1 MINLNINAIKVKAEA
16 GRTVLEAAIQAGIY
30 IPNLCY
36 HPDIP
41 PIGACRLCIV
51 EIDGVKGFSTA
62 CTTTA
67 KEGMVVQTDTPRI
80 QGLRRDI
87 IWFILSEHPKELKE
101 SSQLKKVVE
110 WIGIK
115 EPLSGFVPHPKGL
128 PLLLDEPLFVKDLD
142 RCILCGRCVS
152 MCQGIRRV
160 GAIGFINRGI
170 NTIIGTNCD
179 LRMRDSGCKF
189 CLACVEVCPT
199 GALIDKEEFEE
210 KDREKALL
218 PCKDACPAGIDIPR
232 YVRLIA
238 EGRFQDSIEVIR
250 ETVTFPYVLGCVC
263 HHPCEEVCRRV
274 ELNEPMSIRGLKRFV
289 AERDSGRW
297 RSKLIIASETGKKVA
312 VVGSGPAGLT
322 AAWFLRKSGHSVTV
336 FEALPAPGGMMKAGI
351 PEYRL
356 PADILNRE
364 IKDIENIGVKIEVN
378 TEIKAL
384 DRLFSQGFNAVFLA
398 LGAHEGIKM
407 GIPGED
413 GLQVLNG
420 ISILKSIKFGKK
432 VDIAGEVAVIGGGNV
447 AVDAARSALKI
458 GAKKVT
464 ILYRRT
470 QKEMPAYPEEVE
482 EALKEGVEISFLITP
497 IRVLSESNKLKVEC
511 IRMELCEPDS
521 SGRRRP
527 VPIKGSEFM
536 IELDRLI
543 VAIAQSPAVPKEFG
557 VVLDEKGRIK
567 ADEETLACSM
577 KGVFAGGDV
586 VSGPAS
592 VIEAIEAGRKAAI
605 SIDKYLGGKGQID
618 QKFIPEEEEDPCL
631 GSDEEFA
638 CRKRAKVTFLPVSKR
653 LHGFSQ
659 VEYGFDEKTALE
671 EAKRC
676 LRCQLRLKISQVP
689 LPPK

>member
-1 MINLNINAIKVKAEA
+1 MINLNINGIKVKAEA
-16 GRTVLEAAIQAGIY
+16 GRTVLEAALAAGIY

-51 EIDGVKGFSTA
+51 EIDGVNGFPTA
-62 CTTTA
+62 CTTTV
-67 KEGMVVQTDTPRI
+67 KEGMVVRADTPKI
-80 QGLRRDI
+80 QELRKNI
-87 IWFILSEHPKELKE
+87 IWLILSEHPKALKE

-110 WIGIK
+110 WIGVK
-115 EPLSGFVPHPKGL
+115 ELLPGFIPRPKGL
-128 PLLLDEPLFVKDLD
+128 PLLAEEPLFAMDLD

-152 MCQGIRRV
+152 MCQEIRGV

-210 KDREKALL
+210 RDREKTLL

-232 YVRLIA
+232 YIRLIA
-238 EGRFQDSIEVIR
+238 EGKFQDSIEVVR
-250 ETVTFPYVLGCVC
+250 QRVTFPYVLGCVC
-263 HHPCEEVCRRV
+263 HHPCEEVCRRT
-274 ELNEPMSIRGLKRFV
+274 ELNEPMSIRELKRFV

-297 RSKLIIASETGKKVA
+297 RSKLRIASETGKKVA

-356 PADILNRE
+356 PTDILNRE
-364 IKDIENIGVKIEVN
+364 IKDIENIGVKIKLN

-384 DRLFSQGFNAVFLA
+384 EKLFSHGFSAVFLA
-398 LGAHEGIKM
+398 LGAHKGIKM
-407 GIPGED
+407 GIPGEN
-413 GLQVLNG
+413 GRQVLDG
-420 ISILKSIKFGKK
+420 ISMLKSIKFGKK
-432 VDIAGEVAVIGGGNV
+432 VDIAGEVAVVGGGNV
-447 AVDAARSALKI
+447 AVDAARSALRT

-470 QKEMPAYPEEVE
+470 QKEMPAYIEEVE
-482 EALKEGVEISFLITP
+482 EALKEGVKISFLTTP
-497 IRVLSESNKLKVEC
+497 IRVLSENNKLKVEC
-511 IRMELCEPDS
+511 IRMKLGEPDS

-527 VPIKGSEFM
+527 IPIEGSEF
-536 IELDRLI
+536 IIKLDRLI
-543 VAIAQSPAVPKEFG
+543 VAIGQRSAVPKKFALA
-557 VVLDEKGRIK
+557 LDGKGRIK

-586 VSGPAS
+586 VSGAAS
-592 VIEAIEAGRKAAI
+592 VIEAIEAGRKASI
-605 SIDKYLGGKGQID
+605 SIDKYLGGTGQID
-618 QKFIPEEEEDPCL
+618 QKFIPEEEDNPCL
-631 GSDEEFA
+631 GRDEEFA
-638 CRKRAKVTFLPVSKR
+638 YKKRAKAKFIPLSKK

-659 VEYGFDEKTALE
+659 VEYSFDEKTAQE

-676 LRCQLRLKISQVP
+676 LNCQLRLRISKAP